1 MYGSIL
7 IYLFLNKGPEIMF
20 AISFQDGIW
29 ERSNTFIDPWEVQAH
44 REEDPEDQVSIVIQ
58 CSIGKEV
65 QNRGLV
71 TPFWSKVWNQ
81 F

>member
-44 REEDPEDQVSIVIQ
+44 REEDPEDEVSIVIRS
-58 CSIGKEV
+58 SIEEEA
-65 QNRGLV
+65 QNRAVV
-71 TPFWSKVWNQ
+71 TPFWRKVQKNL
-81 F
+81 

>member
-29 ERSNTFIDPWEVQAH
+29 ERSNTFIDPWEVQAL
-44 REEDPEDQVSIVIQ
+44 REEDPEDDVSIVIR
-58 CSIGKEV
+58 CSIEEEV
-65 QNRGLV
+65 QNQDIV
-71 TPFWSKVWNQ
+71 TPFWIKVRNQ